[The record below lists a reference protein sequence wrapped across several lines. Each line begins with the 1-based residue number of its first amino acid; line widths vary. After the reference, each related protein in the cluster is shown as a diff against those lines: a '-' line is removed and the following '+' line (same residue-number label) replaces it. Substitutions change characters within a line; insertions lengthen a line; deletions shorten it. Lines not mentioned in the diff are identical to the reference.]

1 MYSIENTLMG
11 DNIIDCEVV
20 AENAE
25 AQRVISV
32 SRSQETEPM
41 FCLSFLNKKID
52 FFFLII
58 LSNRI
63 QPRCFDFYRPSK
75 RRDF

>member
-1 MYSIENTLMG
+1 MYAIENTLMG
-11 DNIIDCEVV
+11 DNIIHCEVV

-41 FCLSFLNKKID
+41 FCFSFLNKKIEVI
-52 FFFLII
+52 FFNHTMF
-58 LSNRI
+58 
-63 QPRCFDFYRPSK
+63 
-75 RRDF
+75 